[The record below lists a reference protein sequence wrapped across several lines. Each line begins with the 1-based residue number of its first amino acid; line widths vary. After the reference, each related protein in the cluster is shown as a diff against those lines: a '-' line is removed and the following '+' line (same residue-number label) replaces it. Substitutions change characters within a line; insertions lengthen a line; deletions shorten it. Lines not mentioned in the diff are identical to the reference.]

1 MSSIIKIPTVIN
13 KVSALVNKVAV
24 IIFSLL
30 SHSPEPQHGRHL
42 APGQHQQRRELA
54 PPRPVLPSQRDPHQH
69 HRVPQRDGDLVPP
82 YSSLSDPSKGTLTSC
97 SAYGVLRVDS
107 RLSQSPE
114 VALTLQNPGA
124 IEALR
129 VHRCV
134 DRARLRSSQTLQFVP
149 LDGVFD
155 VPIPAGMTRRWRRTR

>member
-1 MSSIIKIPTVIN
+1 MSWRRPDLSYLRNEIRISIIEFLNATVT
-13 KVSALVNKVAV
+13 SYPL
-24 IIFSLL
+24 F
-30 SHSPEPQHGRHL
+30 
-42 APGQHQQRRELA
+42 
-54 PPRPVLPSQRDPHQH
+54 LPS
-69 HRVPQRDGDLVPP
+69 LM
-82 YSSLSDPSKGTLTSC
+82 SSKGTLTSC

-114 VALTLQNPGA
+114 VALTLQNSGA

>member
-24 IIFSLL
+24 ILPPLFLTPQNLNTEDTWLPGSTNNAVSWRRPDLSYMRNEIRISIIEFLNATVTSYPLLFPSLT
-30 SHSPEPQHGRHL
+30 
-42 APGQHQQRRELA
+42 
-54 PPRPVLPSQRDPHQH
+54 
-69 HRVPQRDGDLVPP
+69 
-82 YSSLSDPSKGTLTSC
+82 PSKGTLTSC

-114 VALTLQNPGA
+114 VALTLQNAGA

-155 VPIPAGMTRRWRRTR
+155 VPIPAGVTRRWRRTR

>member
-1 MSSIIKIPTVIN
+1 M
-13 KVSALVNKVAV
+13 
-24 IIFSLL
+24 
-30 SHSPEPQHGRHL
+30 
-42 APGQHQQRRELA
+42 
-54 PPRPVLPSQRDPHQH
+54 
-69 HRVPQRDGDLVPP
+69 
-82 YSSLSDPSKGTLTSC
+82 
-97 SAYGVLRVDS
+97 LRVDS

-114 VALTLQNPGA
+114 VALTLQNSGA

>member
-1 MSSIIKIPTVIN
+1 MRNEIRISIIEFLNATVT
-13 KVSALVNKVAV
+13 SYPL
-24 IIFSLL
+24 F
-30 SHSPEPQHGRHL
+30 
-42 APGQHQQRRELA
+42 
-54 PPRPVLPSQRDPHQH
+54 LPS
-69 HRVPQRDGDLVPP
+69 LM
-82 YSSLSDPSKGTLTSC
+82 SSKGTLTSC

-107 RLSQSPE
+107 HLSQSPE

-155 VPIPAGMTRRWRRTR
+155 VPSPRE